1 VEVIVIVLQARDWSV
16 PNFLPISVDFSD
28 VSYLVTGLCYRC
40 FMIIVIPLVSFVLLS
55 FCCDVSFSNMILV
68 RSKDRAM
75 AQAVWSP
82 NFRRPFS
89 RSGHPLGI
97 CGVQG
102 GTGVYFSLVHPA
114 LVLRPS

>member
-1 VEVIVIVLQARDWSV
+1 MEVIVIVLQMRDGSV
-16 PNFLPISVDFSD
+16 SNFLPISVEFSA
-28 VSYLVTGLCYRC
+28 VSYIVTGICYRC
-40 FMIIVIPLVSFVLLS
+40 FMIIVIPLLSFVLLP
-55 FCCDVSFSNMILV
+55 FCCVLSFRIMILV

-82 NFRRPFS
+82 NSRRPFS

-97 CGVQG
+97 CGVQS

-114 LVLRPS
+114 LVLCPS